1 MNILDTSFLDKSVGN
16 SVDEMLDFCNKALEL
31 LNEWKK
37 LMNKI
42 QYGKL
47 IFLVNFL

>member
-1 MNILDTSFLDKSVGN
+1 MNTIDTSFLDKSVGN

-37 LMNKI
+37 ADEQNPTWKVDL
-42 QYGKL
+42 
-47 IFLVNFL
+47 FS

>member
-16 SVDEMLDFCNKALEL
+16 SVDEMIDFCNKALKL

-37 LMNKI
+37 ADV
-42 QYGKL
+42 QYP
-47 IFLVNFL
+47 IHEIS